1 MIVIRLAGQFRKLVE
16 GKSEVELT
24 AGDVSECISNLEHN
38 YPGVKARLYD
48 DNGEVREHIDI
59 YLNGDNIR
67 SLDGLSTPLK
77 EGDEIDI
84 LSAFAAG

>member
-16 GKSEVELT
+16 GKSEVELI
-24 AGDVSECISNLEHN
+24 AGDVSECINNLDNN

-48 DNGEVREHIDI
+48 DNGEVREHVDI

>member
-16 GKSEVELT
+16 GKPEVELI
-24 AGDVSECISNLEHN
+24 AGDVFECINNLDNN

-48 DNGEVREHIDI
+48 DNGEVREHVDI

-77 EGDEIDI
+77 HGDEIDI

>member
-16 GKSEVELT
+16 GKSEVELI
-24 AGDVSECISNLEHN
+24 AGDVSECINNLDNN

-48 DNGEVREHIDI
+48 DNGEVRKSVDI

-77 EGDEIDI
+77 EGDEIDV

>member
-24 AGDVSECISNLEHN
+24 AGDVSECISNLENN

-48 DNGEVREHIDI
+48 DNGEVREYIDI